1 MDGVVDFDCVAVGA
15 AGAVEFDLVV
25 GLVVGVVA
33 EVDEAGHFGC
43 GRGTVKGSGGWVM
56 EVLHGGVI

>member
-1 MDGVVDFDCVAVGA
+1 VNGVVDFDCVAVGA

-33 EVDEAGHFGC
+33 KVDEAGHFGLWMM
-43 GRGTVKGSGGWVM
+43 VSN
-56 EVLHGGVI
+56 GVEDG